1 MSSHERWARGR
12 AARSRQLLGASG
24 SFATTHLLS
33 AKELAG
39 SYGVS
44 SSIFNG
50 DLETTERLP
59 RGALGG
65 PRLMQQL
72 FFFYHSGANCS
83 LHLESRGGAALNTS
97 PFPLTPGVH
106 AACKMRG
113 ALQNPEPVLCR
124 ELFPRD
130 GTRTVVAASQTW
142 GCFCPLGCS
151 HPGLG
156 TKLPLSQR
164 VLGVFCTHRYR
175 RNPSVSVVQI
185 WADHAEMDRWCW
197 GRCAA
202 ARRAGGL
209 GKTWG
214 CVARSCG
221 LRPGSSPG
229 AACGSRAEITG

>member
-1 MSSHERWARGR
+1 MRWARGR

-50 DLETTERLP
+50 DLNHRAP
-59 RGALGG
+59 SAGSSGWPQAHAAA
-65 PRLMQQL
+65 
-72 FFFYHSGANCS
+72 FFFYHSGANSS

-113 ALQNPEPVLCR
+113 ALQKPQPVLCR

-130 GTRTVVAASQTW
+130 GTRTVAASQTW

-185 WADHAEMDRWCW
+185 RADHAEMDHWCR